1 MRLKRRCSYI
11 QIHTFQ
17 PHSHTFQPP
26 PHVPRHVAM
35 PQLSCML
42 LTKTIG
48 RITARSCSVPT
59 AVQRHSTI
67 MSAAP
72 LQIGANKQFNGINLR
87 FKHASTTLGNYR
99 HASIDNRYYS
109 YPMQYHSGDYRHA
122 IPYWPY
128 GTACSIIHVSVWQG
142 PLIPA

>member
-72 LQIGANKQFNGINLR
+72 QQIGANKQFHGINRR
-87 FKHASTTLGNYR
+87 FKHASTTLGNYQHVCFDTTTTGILACHTVPVIKYR
-99 HASIDNRYYS
+99 MQRYTCHRMNRS
-109 YPMQYHSGDYRHA
+109 FLSCLLTFLQDV
-122 IPYWPY
+122 
-128 GTACSIIHVSVWQG
+128 T
-142 PLIPA
+142 